1 MQAQD
6 LFWIIPGY
14 IGGGFFTVYFLGRTG
29 AFLERETPRSE
40 EYFSEFDVIPAFLFW
55 PLTSLFLVAKV
66 AIWVALLGDK
76 ARHEKMQEKNR
87 ASAAAFL
94 KKKNE
99 EDALR
104 LLEAE
109 MGETIEQTVVRR
121 LAEKH
126 RRDFEKIWSQ
136 IEKEGEK

>member
-14 IGGGFFTVYFLGRTG
+14 VSGGFFTVYFLGRTG
-29 AFLERETPRSE
+29 AFLERDTPQTKVH
-40 EYFSEFDVIPAFLFW
+40 FSESGVIPAFIFW
-55 PLTSLFLVAKV
+55 PLVSFLLMAEIP
-66 AIWVALLGDK
+66 IWFARLGHK
-76 ARHEKMQEKNR
+76 AYCKKMQEESR
-87 ASAAAFL
+87 AKDAVLL

-136 IEKEGEK
+136 IEKEGKK

>member
-1 MQAQD
+1 MQFHD

-14 IGGGFFTVYFLGRTG
+14 VGGGFFTVYLLGRTG

-40 EYFSEFDVIPAFLFW
+40 EYFSESGVIPAFIFW
-55 PLTSLFLVAKV
+55 PLVSFLLMAEIP
-66 AIWVALLGDK
+66 IWFARLGHK